1 MRINLK
7 KMKRSI
13 ISFLEYRENLE
24 TTSFIIFDYFIH
36 MPSREIKLRDL
47 WIIYS
52 TFNFQSKFLSSQC
65 LIIRDENKVWYKKKF
80 ITGLL
85 GYRYHIKVL
94 PEEIQSITIF
104 WSSWVVRLIQYYFP
118 FLPSFIT
125 FSTCSSNC

>member
-36 MPSREIKLRDL
+36 MPSREIKLREL
-47 WIIYS
+47 LIIYS

-80 ITGLL
+80 ITGLCIDIAGGNTVYYNL
-85 GYRYHIKVL
+85 LILLSCK
-94 PEEIQSITIF
+94 INSILLSISTI
-104 WSSWVVRLIQYYFP
+104 VYYFLNL
-118 FLPSFIT
+118 FL
-125 FSTCSSNC
+125 